1 MKKLFTLAAAM
12 MMVVA
17 AVAKN
22 PTGTPQTTLLP
33 TMQVEGSF
41 SMIMVPDPQTYNKF
55 AANQP
60 LFELQT
66 AWVAQNISN
75 LNIKY
80 TLFTGD
86 MVEQIGRAHV

>member
-41 SMIMVPDPQTYNKF
+41 SMIMVPDPQTYLLSEKGRGHR
-55 AANQP
+55 
-60 LFELQT
+60 T
-66 AWVAQNISN
+66 APRLISPPP
-75 LNIKY
+75 
-80 TLFTGD
+80 
-86 MVEQIGRAHV
+86 VP